1 MNRKQKLANLLIA
14 VLATLS
20 SLQAATI
27 NIGSVASSSNTGFYV
42 LEDGALNTTGKIR
55 VGTFS
60 KTQAEL
66 TSIIGAWGADKS
78 PSLLKYNELNSYFN
92 EVGIGGTRGSTVAGW
107 SFNGSGAVAGTSNA
121 VDTTI
126 VPSGSQLYVW
136 AFTISSF
143 TSADFT
149 PTSALQWALVTD
161 SVDWLAPSTGT
172 KSLNLG
178 QIDAAGVLIGTDN
191 GTGTGLNNVNMVA
204 AVPEPS
210 TGSLML
216 IGAAGL
222 VALRRLRKV

>member
-1 MNRKQKLANLLIA
+1 MSLGLAVAILLGLI
-14 VLATLS
+14 S
-20 SLQAATI
+20 GIQAATI
-27 NIGSVASSSNTGFYV
+27 NIGAVASSSTTGFYV
-42 LEDGALNTTGKIR
+42 LEDGSLNTTGKIR

-60 KTQAEL
+60 ISQSAL
-66 TSIIGAWGADKS
+66 SSIINGWTDKT

-92 EVGIGGTRGSTVAGW
+92 EVGIGGTRGTTVAGW
-107 SFNGSGAVAGTSNA
+107 SFSGTGAVAGTSNS

-126 VPSGSQLYVW
+126 VSAGSQLYVW

-149 PTSALQWALVTD
+149 LSSSLQWALVTD

-178 QIDAAGVLIGTDN
+178 QIDSAGVLIGTDN

-210 TGSLML
+210 TGALMM
-216 IGAAGL
+216 IGAVGL
-222 VALRRLRKV
+222 VAMRRLRKV

>member
-1 MNRKQKLANLLIA
+1 MRKNMSLGLAVAILLGLI
-14 VLATLS
+14 S
-20 SLQAATI
+20 GIQAATI
-27 NIGSVASSSNTGFYV
+27 NIGAVASSSTTGFYV
-42 LEDGALNTTGKIR
+42 LEDGSLNTTGKIR

-60 KTQAEL
+60 ISQSAL
-66 TSIIGAWGADKS
+66 SSIINGWTDKT

-92 EVGIGGTRGSTVAGW
+92 EVGIGGTRGTTVAGW
-107 SFNGSGAVAGTSNA
+107 SFSGTGAVAGTSNS

-126 VPSGSQLYVW
+126 VSAGSQLYVW

-149 PTSALQWALVTD
+149 LSSSLQWALVTD

-178 QIDAAGVLIGTDN
+178 QIDSAGVLIGTDN

-210 TGSLML
+210 TGALMM
-216 IGAAGL
+216 IGAVGL
-222 VALRRLRKV
+222 VAMRRLRKV

>member
-1 MNRKQKLANLLIA
+1 MRKNMRLGLAVAILLGFI
-14 VLATLS
+14 S
-20 SLQAATI
+20 GIQAATI
-27 NIGSVASSSNTGFYV
+27 NIGAVASSSTTGFYV
-42 LEDGALNTTGKIR
+42 LEDGSLNTTGKIR

-60 KTQAEL
+60 ISQSAL
-66 TSIIGAWGADKS
+66 SAIINGWTDKA

-92 EVGIGGTRGSTVAGW
+92 EVGVGGTRGTTVAGW
-107 SFNGSGAVAGTSNA
+107 SFSGTGSVAGTSSS

-126 VPSGSQLYVW
+126 VSAGSQLYVW
-136 AFTISSF
+136 AFTIGSF

-149 PTSALQWALVTD
+149 PSTSLQWALVTD

-178 QIDAAGVLIGTDN
+178 QIDSAGVLIGTDN

-210 TGSLML
+210 TGALIML
-216 IGAAGL
+216 GAAGL

>member
-1 MNRKQKLANLLIA
+1 MNQLLKITA
-14 VLATLS
+14 SLTAILGMVAG
-20 SLQAATI
+20 LQAATI
-27 NIGSVASSSNTGFYV
+27 NIGSVASSSATGFYV
-42 LEDGALNTTGKIR
+42 LENGALNTTGKIR

-92 EVGIGGTRGSTVAGW
+92 EVGIGGTRGTAVAGW
-107 SFNGSGAVAGTSNA
+107 SFNGSGAVAGTSNS

-126 VPSGSQLYVW
+126 VPVGSQLYVW

-149 PTSALQWALVTD
+149 PSSSLQWALVTD
-161 SVDWLAPSTGT
+161 AVDWLAPSTGT

-191 GTGTGLNNVNMVA
+191 GSGTGFNNVNMVA

-210 TGSLML
+210 TGALMM